1 MSTPED
7 LKGLYTDELKDL
19 WSANDQMQRVLKEIA
34 PKTSDPSLKEM
45 LGKSV
50 EGILKHT
57 ELLKEL
63 LAGQDEKV
71 SKEHCRGMEGLVAEA
86 TKHVLEEGPE
96 KVPVLDAI
104 IIAQYQRMSHYG
116 IAGFGTAA
124 AFAAGSGLKADDKKL
139 KAATKDIYES
149 DQSMSDRLPVH
160 HSPRRYRAVLAMSP
174 EPKGETRN
182 PFFTASSHKRLIIA

>member
-71 SKEHCRGMEGLVAEA
+71 SKEHCRGMEGLPAHDRRGIVGIDVAPREVSDGRP
-86 TKHVLEEGPE
+86 HGINRV
-96 KVPVLDAI
+96 
-104 IIAQYQRMSHYG
+104 QYG
-116 IAGFGTAA
+116 LGAGALAVQVAHQALAFFRAA
-124 AFAAGSGLKADDKKL
+124 ARDLRS
-139 KAATKDIYES
+139 
-149 DQSMSDRLPVH
+149 
-160 HSPRRYRAVLAMSP
+160 
-174 EPKGETRN
+174 
-182 PFFTASSHKRLIIA
+182 AS

>member
-19 WSANDQMQRVLKEIA
+19 WSANDQMQRVLKKIA

-50 EGILKHT
+50 EGISKHT

-71 SKEHCRGMEGLVAEA
+71 SKEHCRGMEGL
-86 TKHVLEEGPE
+86 
-96 KVPVLDAI
+96 
-104 IIAQYQRMSHYG
+104 
-116 IAGFGTAA
+116 
-124 AFAAGSGLKADDKKL
+124 GSGPID
-139 KAATKDIYES
+139 
-149 DQSMSDRLPVH
+149 V
-160 HSPRRYRAVLAMSP
+160 RRA
-174 EPKGETRN
+174 
-182 PFFTASSHKRLIIA
+182 I